1 MYYQKLISTSSCSI
15 AFWAK
20 VRLSRQCV
28 AILGFVSRWR
38 IWLVTLR
45 DDLARPDRTQIM
57 ASSLAGSRSYL
68 NQYFSNNAFDK
79 CIRELES

>member
-1 MYYQKLISTSSCSI
+1 MYYRKCISTSSCSI

-28 AILGFVSRWR
+28 AILGFVSQWR

-45 DDLARPDRTQIM
+45 DDLARPDRTQAMGKLFGRLPI
-57 ASSLAGSRSYL
+57 SFESLCP
-68 NQYFSNNAFDK
+68 K
-79 CIRELES
+79 